1 MNGLGP
7 MIISKTPLRVSFLG
21 GGSDYK
27 SFFEETPGCVLGST
41 INQYVYITLMPL
53 PVFAEEKFR
62 FTYRITESVDEVY
75 NFKHPVVR
83 EVLKRTEDLIPFNIA
98 TMANLPG
105 RSGLGSSSSFTVGLI
120 NALETFRE
128 KEISPKYL
136 AEEAVNIERNV
147 LLENGG
153 YQDQYHAAFGGLRSY
168 RFKTN
173 NRVDTSKVIDDLTF
187 IELLSSTLILVPVSG
202 GRDSSAFAKITEDS
216 ILDSTKHSLL
226 KELARK
232 ASSVSEYLLDPDNSA
247 SDKLGRLSDEVNT
260 GWQLKEE
267 ISGPYENKAKIEEM
281 IKKFK
286 SLGAT
291 AGRLCG
297 AGGSGFI
304 LLMSEIDDREILLRK
319 LEEYHAF
326 AIEITNEG
334 SQIILN
340 ESDTYNSLGVV
351 H

>member
-1 MNGLGP
+1 

-27 SFFEETPGCVLGST
+27 GFFEETPGCVLGST

-62 FTYRITESVDEVY
+62 FTYRITESVDEVEE
-75 NFKHPVVR
+75 FKHPVVR
-83 EVLKRTEDLIPFNIA
+83 EVLKRTKDLIPFNIA

-120 NALETFRE
+120 NALETFLE
-128 KEISPKYL
+128 KEIDPKYL
-136 AEEAVNIERNV
+136 AEAAINIERNA
-147 LLENGG
+147 LEENGG
-153 YQDQYHAAFGGLRSY
+153 YQDQYHAAYGGLRSY
-168 RFKTN
+168 RFETN
-173 NRVDTSKVIDDLTF
+173 NRVDTSKVIEDIAF

-202 GRDSSAFAKITEDS
+202 ERDSSTFAKITEDS
-216 ILDSTKHSLL
+216 ILNSVKHSLI
-226 KELARK
+226 KELANN
-232 ASSVSEYLLDPDNSA
+232 ALSVSEFLLDPNNSP
-247 SDKLGRLSDEVNT
+247 SDKLRRLYDEVNT

-267 ISGPYENKAKIEEM
+267 ISGPYANQLIIKEM

-286 SLGAT
+286 NLGAT

-304 LLMSEIDDREILLRK
+304 LLMSEIDEREILLRK
-319 LEEYHAF
+319 LEEYKAF
-326 AIEITNEG
+326 AIEITNAG
-334 SQIILN
+334 SRIILN
-340 ESDTYNSLGVV
+340 ESDVYNPLGVV
-351 H
+351 K